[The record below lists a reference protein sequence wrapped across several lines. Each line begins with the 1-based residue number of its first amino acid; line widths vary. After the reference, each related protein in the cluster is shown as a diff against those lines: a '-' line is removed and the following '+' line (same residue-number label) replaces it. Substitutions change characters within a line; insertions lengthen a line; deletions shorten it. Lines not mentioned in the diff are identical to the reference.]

1 MARNFRNGSLAGAR
15 LSAYQRTARL
25 CQPAKHSGLVRMK
38 YAILATAL
46 LASPCAFAMSQQN
59 LDEWSTRLAE
69 ATVANQLCQAKI
81 DLKQIEFIAN
91 VEGLTDSDMRIVK
104 QHAAA
109 KVALIKSTYA
119 GKADIFCTQAS
130 TETVETEFA
139 REK

>member
-1 MARNFRNGSLAGAR
+1 
-15 LSAYQRTARL
+15 
-25 CQPAKHSGLVRMK
+25 MK

-46 LASPCAFAMSQQN
+46 LASPCALAMSQQN

-81 DLKQIEFIAN
+81 DLKQIEFIAD

-104 QHAAA
+104 QQAAA
-109 KVALIKSTYA
+109 KVAQIKSTYA